1 LFFRTTVVQVF
12 PPIAGEGHSTLHSN
26 RSEHRADY
34 TLERGVW
41 HATCK
46 ACGHRVSD
54 VTRQRAAGA
63 YREHIK
69 EERAAGSVTH
79 PLLVDLTD
87 SVMEPARPRA
97 LLS

>member
-1 LFFRTTVVQVF
+1 M
-12 PPIAGEGHSTLHSN
+12 HSN

-34 TLERGVW
+34 TLERGIW

-46 ACGHRVSD
+46 ACGYRVSD

-69 EERAAGSVTH
+69 GERAARSAVH
-79 PLLVDLTD
+79 PVEIDLTRA
-87 SVMEPARPRA
+87 SREPATRLQA
-97 LLS
+97 LSS

>member
-1 LFFRTTVVQVF
+1 MQGL
-12 PPIAGEGHSTLHSN
+12 PPVTGEGHFTLHSN
-26 RSEHRADY
+26 RTEHRADY

-46 ACGHRVSD
+46 ACGFRVSD

-69 EERAAGSVTH
+69 VARAAGLAVH
-79 PLLVDLTD
+79 PLEINLTD
-87 SVMEPARPRA
+87 ATAEPTTRLRA
-97 LLS
+97 LRS